1 MLFRYLKNQ
10 MQKIWLKCVDKM
22 TYHYYGVKGDFA
34 WQLDLG
40 NKLRSANYWH
50 MPRLMRESDQVWCQG
65 PRGGVQLIKGA
76 YWNYWATYLRRDSE
90 KMKQFVWVKLRARQ
104 LNQS

>member
-1 MLFRYLKNQ
+1 
-10 MQKIWLKCVDKM
+10 M

-40 NKLRSANYWH
+40 NKLRSANSQH

-65 PRGGVQLIKGA
+65 PRGGVQLIKGD
-76 YWNYWATYLRRDSE
+76 YWDYWATYVRRDSE
-90 KMKQFVWVKLRARQ
+90 KMKQFLWVKLRARALQ
-104 LNQS
+104 HT